1 MRAPIA
7 TKLICLIALLLL
19 TSCQSSD
26 SPAVDLPQ
34 ITESGRLTAIISY
47 SATSYFLYRGQPMG
61 FDYELLQRFADKQNL
76 DLEIVIARDLD
87 EMMGML
93 QRGEGD
99 LIAHGLTITKERKE
113 QAAFTQF
120 MHKTRQVLV
129 QRKPENWRDMKL
141 HEIEDELTRDP
152 HDLIGRQVHVR
163 RMSSYYQRLL
173 HLSEEIGGDIDIQ
186 TVSGDLTTEELIGQV
201 AEGAIDFTVADH
213 NIAAI
218 NATYYDNIDIET
230 RIGAPQRIAWAVRK
244 TSPFLLQA
252 LDGWLSEMM
261 EGSDYY
267 AIYNRYYAKRRS
279 FARHLRSSQAALEEG
294 RISEYD
300 DIIKTHA
307 ATLGWDWRLL
317 ASMIYQES
325 KFDPEAESWAGAGG
339 LMQLMPAMAR
349 KFGAEARSDPEQSIA
364 AGTAYL
370 AYLQN
375 LWRAIP
381 GDDNRKRFVL
391 ASYNVGENHIADAR
405 RLAEPLGNNPEQWED
420 NVEECVLLLSDPE
433 YFQRGEVRY
442 GFCRGREPYSYVEQ
456 IMERYEHYNNVAN
469 HVGTED

>member
-1 MRAPIA
+1 MRAPTA
-7 TKLICLIALLLL
+7 TKLICTIALLLA
-19 TSCQSSD
+19 TSCQSPE
-26 SPAVDLPQ
+26 SPSVDLAQ
-34 ITESGRLTAIISY
+34 IAESGTLKAIISY

-61 FDYELLQRFADKQNL
+61 FDYELLQRFAEKQKL

-99 LIAHGLTITKERKE
+99 LVAHGLTITKERKE

-141 HEIEDELTRDP
+141 HEIENELIRDP

-173 HLSEEIGGDIDIQ
+173 HLSEEIGGDIDVQ

-201 AEGAIDFTVADH
+201 AESALEFTVADH

-230 RIGAPQRIAWAVRK
+230 RIGAPQRIAWAVRQ
-244 TSPFLLQA
+244 TSPLLLQA
-252 LDGWLSEMM
+252 LDDWLAEMM

-279 FARHLRSSQAALEEG
+279 FARHLRSSQAAIEEG
-294 RISEYD
+294 RISQYD

-307 ATLGWDWRLL
+307 AKLDWDWRLL

-325 KFDPEAESWAGAGG
+325 RFDPEANSWAGASG

-349 KFGAEARSDPEQSIA
+349 KFGADSLSDPEQSIA

-381 GDDNRKRFVL
+381 GEDNRRTFVL

-405 RLAEPLGNNPEQWED
+405 RLAKTLGRNLDLWDD
-420 NVEECVLLLSDPE
+420 NVEDCVLLLSDPE
-433 YFQRGEVRY
+433 YFQRDEVRY
-442 GFCRGREPYSYVEQ
+442 GFCRGKEPYNYVRQ
-456 IMERYEHYNNVAN
+456 ILDRYEHYNNVAN
-469 HVGTED
+469 HVGMEE